1 MYHQSRRG
9 DGNGYLGKQDDF
21 DEAMGKFALAYADQ
35 AEQDY
40 GKLKAAVSAGRI
52 DVELER

>member
-1 MYHQSRRG
+1 
-9 DGNGYLGKQDDF
+9 
-21 DEAMGKFALAYADQ
+21 MGKFALAYADQ